1 MASHHHPGATW
12 NPDRADA
19 WENLQEDFQPDLA
32 PLPNHT
38 SAQPH
43 TYPNHTGPG
52 TRIVPR
58 NLPNPSNYQTGA
70 VVPHLGGI
78 PATGAGVISPYS
90 THFNPSPS
98 PLGGNGTEAGPQ
110 FNTSNTNHSLPG
122 TPGIQVRT
130 HGARPTGMD
139 LSTPPSV
146 LTSGGHRTEPSP
158 SQRHPGP
165 IGGRDAGGIGPIRTP
180 SHTSLPNP
188 SPYRHEDRSS
198 ASDSVSSFSQHSSSS
213 DSTTSIRP
221 ETLTYIRET
230 YHLLQENLDN
240 HEEFARIG
248 QPLFSIPEHERWPA
262 AVALILQQARVNSS
276 SQAATPGLAVQTNE
290 ELPNLKTLV
299 STNIRIILL
308 NPKLDVYG
316 HRGNRSNKKA
326 ETPYSMMKTLLDSQ
340 SPRFLKQL
348 PNNYS
353 SNATFIKSFDD
364 LISKQLKADKF
375 KLSTIIQSCL
385 PSPPEKVPTL
395 KQLVGSVY
403 IGMLPRYKDTPLP
416 QVYSDVPPPARAR
429 LSYIRFMINLN
440 RIQREGKTK
449 GETPTFWHQI
459 KDDLNARIDKG
470 RLYRYAFGQLILRKD
485 KRLWDGA
492 TALDEVDPDDCALP
506 TEAEIEAE
514 IAGLSAEQSSQAEA
528 TDF

>member
-70 VVPHLGGI
+70 GVPHLRSI

-98 PLGGNGTEAGPQ
+98 PLGGNGTKAGPQ
-110 FNTSNTNHSLPG
+110 FNTSNTNHSIPG
-122 TPGIQVRT
+122 TPGIQATET
-130 HGARPTGMD
+130 HETDEAAGPT
-139 LSTPPSV
+139 
-146 LTSGGHRTEPSP
+146 
-158 SQRHPGP
+158 QRHPGP
-165 IGGRDAGGIGPIRTP
+165 MGGRDAGGIGPIRTP

-221 ETLTYIRET
+221 ETLTYIRKT
-230 YHLLQENLDN
+230 YHLLQENLEN
-240 HEEFARIG
+240 HEEFAHIG
-248 QPLFSIPEHERWPA
+248 QPLFSIPEHEQWPA
-262 AVALILQQARVNSS
+262 AVALILQQARVNTS
-276 SQAATPGLAVQTNE
+276 SQAATPGLAVQTNK

-299 STNIRIILL
+299 STNICIILL

-326 ETPYSMMKTLLDSQ
+326 ETPYSMMK
-340 SPRFLKQL
+340 
-348 PNNYS
+348 
-353 SNATFIKSFDD
+353 
-364 LISKQLKADKF
+364 LKADKF

-385 PSPPEKVPTL
+385 PSPPKKAPPL

-403 IGMLPRYKDTPLP
+403 IGMLPRYKDTLLP

-440 RIQREGKTK
+440 RIQRKGKTK
-449 GETPTFWHQI
+449 GKTPTFWHQI

-470 RLYRYAFGQLILRKD
+470 RLYQYAFGQLILRKD